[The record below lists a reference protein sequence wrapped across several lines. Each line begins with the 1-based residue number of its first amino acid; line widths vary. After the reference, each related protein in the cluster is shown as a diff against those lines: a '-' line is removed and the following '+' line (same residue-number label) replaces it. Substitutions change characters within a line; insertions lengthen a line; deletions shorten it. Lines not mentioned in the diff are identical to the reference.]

1 VIDPALGSLI
11 AAAIAVLFA
20 TAAVHKF
27 RDLKHFTAVVA
38 AYRIVP
44 DALARGLAWTIPCAE
59 LAVALALPWVVT
71 RPWAAYAALGLLI
84 LYAASMGLN
93 LARNHR
99 DLDCG
104 CLAAGHRRPIAPW
117 MVWRNALLALCA
129 LATALPCTNRALTAA
144 DALTIIGGAAA
155 SVVLYLALDRLL
167 GEVAP
172 RTALWNRGGS

>member
-44 DALARGLAWTIPCAE
+44 GVLARRLAWTIPCAE
-59 LAVALALPWVVT
+59 LTVALALLWPVT
-71 RPWAAYAALGLLI
+71 RPWAAWTALGLLV

-93 LARNHR
+93 LARNRR

-117 MVWRNALLALCA
+117 MVWRNVLLALCA
-129 LATALPCTNRALTAA
+129 LVTALPWTSRALTGA
-144 DALTIIGGAAA
+144 DLLTIIGGATA
-155 SVVLYLALDRLL
+155 SFVLYLALDRLL

-172 RTALWNRGGS
+172 RTALWTGGGS